1 MFKRIGDSQDQLFG
15 PCAMPVGPFPIPYLC
30 VQIPGSAMDLPRRHR
45 DIEPVEDCEGMIDA
59 YAGAVQVV
67 LRPGYSRPHFP
78 GQRAHAG
85 VRGSESGCQNIIRL
99 AVSIPNIASLQ
110 PGFRHSELGV

>member
-30 VQIPGSAMDLPRRHR
+30 VQIPGSAMDLPRCHR

-67 LRPGYSRPHFP
+67 LRLATRDLISQAKERMLGSAAVRAVAKTSSASR
-78 GQRAHAG
+78 
-85 VRGSESGCQNIIRL
+85 
-99 AVSIPNIASLQ
+99 
-110 PGFRHSELGV
+110 